1 MAINT
6 KSASVEEQV
15 FDADAYVS
23 DFLRESP
30 GFFARNPELLLD
42 IEVPHQQRGAV
53 SLVERQVMVQR
64 EQYTD
69 LQQRLTEIVDVAHQN
84 DHLSELLHDYS
95 VGLMSAGSLDEVF
108 SFTETIMLK
117 RLRCEMSSAVLRRN
131 DVVEACLEGLSDYVE
146 LVDDK
151 LCDSMGDL
159 HTRRS
164 VYCGYPITN
173 RVEQFFP
180 GCTGSVKS
188 MAIIRLAYAP
198 SVQPINGAGEYAGG
212 GEYASS
218 VDYRNAASGKVIS
231 RSREFG
237 YLAMASSNRERFAP
251 HMGTDFLSRFGSL
264 LSARLAVFYR
274 AA

>member
-6 KSASVEEQV
+6 RSASREEQA

-23 DFLRESP
+23 DFLRDSP
-30 GFFARNPELLLD
+30 DFFARNPELLIDL
-42 IEVPHQQRGAV
+42 EVPHRQRGAV
-53 SLVERQVMVQR
+53 SLVERQVLVQR

-108 SFTETIMLK
+108 TFTKAIMLK
-117 RLRCEMSSAVLRRN
+117 RLRCEMSSVILRRN
-131 DVVEACLEGLSDYVE
+131 DVVEACLEGLSDYVT
-146 LVDDK
+146 LVDDE
-151 LCDSMGDL
+151 LCSSMGDL

-180 GCTGSVKS
+180 DSARDVKS
-188 MAIIRLAYAP
+188 IAIIRLADAT
-198 SVQPINGAGEYAGG
+198 SVHPINGLSTDKGN
-212 GEYASS
+212 
-218 VDYRNAASGKVIS
+218 YRNAVNGEVIS
-231 RSREFG
+231 RCKEFG
-237 YLAMASSNRERFAP
+237 YLSMASANRDRFAP

-264 LSARLAVFYR
+264 LSARLAVFY
-274 AA
+274 

>member
-1 MAINT
+1 MVTNT
-6 KSASVEEQV
+6 KSASAKEQA

-30 GFFARNPELLLD
+30 DFFARNPQLLLD
-42 IEVPHQQRGAV
+42 IDVPHQQHGAV
-53 SLVERQVMVQR
+53 SLVERQVLVQR
-64 EQYTD
+64 EQYND

-108 SFTETIMLK
+108 TFTKTIMLK
-117 RLRCEMSSAVLRRN
+117 RLRCELSSAIICRN
-131 DVVEACLEGLSDYVE
+131 DVVEACLEGLSDYVT

-151 LCDSMGDL
+151 LCASMGDL

-180 GCTGSVKS
+180 DSAGDVKS
-188 MAIIRLAYAP
+188 IAIIRLADAT
-198 SVQPINGAGEYAGG
+198 SVHPINGVSTGSGN
-212 GEYASS
+212 
-218 VDYRNAASGKVIS
+218 YRNAANGKVIS
-231 RSREFG
+231 KSKEFG
-237 YLAMASSNRERFAP
+237 YLAMASTNRERFAP
-251 HMGTDFLSRFGSL
+251 HMGTDFLGRFGSL
-264 LSARLAVFYR
+264 LSARLAVFY
-274 AA
+274 

>member
-6 KSASVEEQV
+6 KSASLEEQA
-15 FDADAYVS
+15 FDADTYVS

-30 GFFARNPELLLD
+30 DFFARNPQLLMD

-53 SLVERQVMVQR
+53 SLVERQVQVQR

-69 LQQRLTEIVDVAHQN
+69 LQLRLTEIVDVAHQN

-108 SFTETIMLK
+108 TFTKTIMQK
-117 RLRCEMSSAVLRRN
+117 RLRCEMSSAILLKN
-131 DVVEACLEGLSDYVE
+131 DVVEACLEGLSDYVK
-146 LVDDK
+146 LVDEK
-151 LCDSMGDL
+151 LCASMGDL

-180 GCTGSVKS
+180 DSAVAVKS
-188 MAIIRLAYAP
+188 IAIIRLADAT
-198 SVQPINGAGEYAGG
+198 SVQPINGVSAGKGN
-212 GEYASS
+212 
-218 VDYRNAASGKVIS
+218 YRNAANGKLIN
-231 RSREFG
+231 RSKEFG

-264 LSARLAVFYR
+264 LSARLAVFY
-274 AA
+274 

>member
-1 MAINT
+1 MITNT
-6 KSASVEEQV
+6 KSASVVEEQA
-15 FDADAYVS
+15 FDADAYVA
-23 DFLRESP
+23 DFLRDTP
-30 GFFARNPELLLD
+30 DFFARNPQLLLD

-53 SLVERQVMVQR
+53 SLVERQVLVQR

-84 DHLSELLHDYS
+84 DNLSELLHDYS

-108 SFTETIMLK
+108 TFTKTIMQK
-117 RLRCEMSSAVLRRN
+117 RLKCELSSALMRHN
-131 DVVEACLEGLSDYVE
+131 NVVEACLEGLSDYVT

-151 LCDSMGDL
+151 LCSSMGDL

-180 GCTGSVKS
+180 QNAAEVKS
-188 MAIIRLAYAP
+188 IAIIQLADAT
-198 SVQPINGAGEYAGG
+198 SVQPI
-212 GEYASS
+212 SC
-218 VDYRNAASGKVIS
+218 DYRSAQSGNVLNKTK
-231 RSREFG
+231 EFG
-237 YLAMASSNRERFAP
+237 YLALASTTRERFAP

-264 LSARLAVFYR
+264 LSARLAVFY
-274 AA
+274 